1 MLAAMYRI
9 AAAVVRQEAE
19 VVHVCS
25 EKNLYTLCIA
35 WLCTE
40 LYPKCAQFFVHDMKI
55 PVHNQLMQ
63 SVHRNFIPKKN
74 PQSEYYPIIFDVN
87 TYWFVLFRFPFKI
100 PVQITFRYVNNRQSI
115 LGVQPIA

>member
-63 SVHRNFIPKKN
+63 SVHRNFIPKKK
-74 PQSEYYPIIFDVN
+74 SPIG
-87 TYWFVLFRFPFKI
+87 
-100 PVQITFRYVNNRQSI
+100 I
-115 LGVQPIA
+115 LSHNIQCKYLLVCFI